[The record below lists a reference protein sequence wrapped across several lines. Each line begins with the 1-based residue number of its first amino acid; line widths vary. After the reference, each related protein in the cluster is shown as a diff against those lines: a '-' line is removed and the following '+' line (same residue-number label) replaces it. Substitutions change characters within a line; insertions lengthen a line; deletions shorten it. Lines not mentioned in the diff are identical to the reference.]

1 MKTPPFSGV
10 TLIVFPSGPS
20 NIFKYCIFKNSYLK
34 LWSNGLTISIFVS
47 PKYSIFTGFHYRYQK
62 GNVTIS

>member
-20 NIFKYCIFKNSYLK
+20 IIFNYCIFKNSYLK
-34 LWSNGLTISIFVS
+34 LCSNGLTISIFAL
-47 PKYSIFTGFHYRYQK
+47 PKYSILTGFHYRYQK
-62 GNVTIS
+62 ANVTIS